1 VVATQ
6 PHVNALCDKT
16 SVVFMVEHRPGS
28 LHDVLKLF
36 SDGGVN
42 IMKLESRPLKD
53 RPFEYLFHLDFEG
66 STGDPHVAAV
76 LDSVRQ
82 KSAELTWLGS
92 YPRMA
97 Q

>member
-1 VVATQ
+1 VDAS
-6 PHVNALCDKT
+6 CDKT
-16 SVVFMVEHRPGS
+16 SIVFMVEHRPGS
-28 LHDVLKLF
+28 LAGVLRLF

-42 IMKLESRPLKD
+42 IMKLESRPLRD

-66 STGDPHVAAV
+66 SVGDAHIAGV
-76 LDSVRQ
+76 LDRVREHA
-82 KSAELTWLGS
+82 AELTWLGS